1 MSCHCI
7 QQKKIAAPPKMAK
20 ATLPR
25 RWQAA
30 PPKEEGDFI
39 VIKICNFNQFSLMCS
54 NFVVSVSFL
63 SDKKRS
69 FFCQDGSCD
78 LQPGWHLPLRCGR
91 DFSPCTWPPGTLE
104 MARSSWEDTDC
115 HKPLVRKCPHLSP
128 PPKIPAQCNGFL
140 FEVVFFWSGRESEMG
155 RRGPFCKANYLF
167 PLFGSGRRWSFHN
180 DSFHGLFWNVEGLG
194 CLKFFVFSGLLFQFF
209 RKEGRRVFALIVD
222 VFGCVCFRAFF
233 FFLGMFFSVFFAG
246 CCPNG
251 FWEFISLR
259 VVLTG
264 LCECCH
270 KAALFKGR
278 VFSKLGREK

>member
-167 PLFGSGRRWSFHN
+167 PLFWE
-180 DSFHGLFWNVEGLG
+180 WEEV
-194 CLKFFVFSGLLFQFF
+194 VFSQRQFSWFVLKRGGTWLFKVLCFF
-209 RKEGRRVFALIVD
+209 GAVVSIFPEGRT
-222 VFGCVCFRAFF
+222 
-233 FFLGMFFSVFFAG
+233 
-246 CCPNG
+246 
-251 FWEFISLR
+251 
-259 VVLTG
+259 TG
-264 LCECCH
+264 LRFDCWCFWLC
-270 KAALFKGR
+270 LF
-278 VFSKLGREK
+278 